1 MTWPS
6 GRRTKH
12 VTVYLSPAELEVWES
27 VRAARL
33 CPPSRA
39 DILMEWLIP
48 ECEELAATSYRVQVR
63 ERCLAALADLRQDP
77 PADFR
82 SYYGRL
88 ARQPRRSE
96 DS

>member
-48 ECEELAATSYRVQVR
+48 ECEELGCDFTPGPHTR
-63 ERCLAALADLRQDP
+63 ALPRYAGSPSPR
-77 PADFR
+77 PADGSAF
-82 SYYGRL
+82 L
-88 ARQPRRSE
+88 LWTPC
-96 DS
+96 